1 MRRINKRLQVIL
13 KKAFTLPQRTI
24 KTKKC
29 WGTFFYAR
37 MNAKRIAKR
46 KEPPALFFQLPSFS
60 SSSISHSHI
69 TVPLLLHFFQLRSSF
84 FILLSFFFV
93 YFLMIEIHHNFFSLF
108 FTYWSLFKFNC
119 FHVWT
124 SLPWFYSLE
133 IFNSFISK
141 DGNYLCMFLFGLLLF
156 CILLI
161 CTCGKFIKFLYWP
174 CGCCFYSSEGV

>member
-1 MRRINKRLQVIL
+1 
-13 KKAFTLPQRTI
+13 
-24 KTKKC
+24 
-29 WGTFFYAR
+29 

-69 TVPLLLHFFQLRSSF
+69 TVPVLLHFFQLRSSF

-124 SLPWFYSLE
+124 SLPWLYSLFHLE
-133 IFNSFISK
+133 RWQLFVHVFIRFVIV
-141 DGNYLCMFLFGLLLF
+141 LHFW
-156 CILLI
+156 ILLI
-161 CTCGKFIKFLYWP
+161 HTCGKFLKFLYCS